1 MNLEKYQYFFVTL
14 DPLHIGTG
22 GYRLGRV
29 DNTIVREPGTNLPKV
44 PGTSLHGAIRHAA
57 ARRYGKIES
66 AGQDPKGTSIEDP
79 VIYTFGSGESGGF
92 NAGVVTI
99 TDAEIFLF
107 PITSQHG
114 PVWITTFR
122 LLKDMGFNPK
132 KSPSKCD
139 NVIISAGLECVKDKF
154 PLGWLLLDV
163 ESHDMDINLLNNADE
178 MPSSLKEAFGRA
190 VIVHE
195 DIFSEL
201 VNSALEVRTSVA
213 INPETG
219 AAEPGALFTYEAIPR
234 ATFLKFDVIIN
245 DYHENGPWP
254 VVKGK
259 NGETLNWD
267 GPKNVVEDGCQLL
280 EYLGIGGMTTR
291 GFGRI
296 KLLKNFSQNLSET
309 NNGLGDEYG
318 V

>member
-57 ARRYGKIES
+57 ARRYCKIES
-66 AGQDPKGTSIEDP
+66 AGQNPKGTSIEDP
-79 VIYTFGSGESGGF
+79 VIYTFGAGEKGGF
-92 NAGVVTI
+92 SAGVVNI

-107 PITSQHG
+107 PITSQNG
-114 PVWITTFR
+114 PVWITTHS
-122 LLKDMGFNPK
+122 LLKDIGVNSK
-132 KSPSKCD
+132 ESPSKCD
-139 NVIISAGLECVKDKF
+139 NVIISAGLEGVGDKF
-154 PLGWLLLDV
+154 PLGWLMLNI
-163 ESHDMDINLLNNADE
+163 ESPDRNNNLLNDADK
-178 MPSSLKEAFGRA
+178 MPSSLREAFDRT

-201 VNSALEVRTSVA
+201 VNSSLEVRTSVA

-219 AAEPGALFTYEAIPR
+219 AAEPRALFTYEAIPR

-267 GPKNVVEDGCQLL
+267 GPKDVVEDSCQLL

-296 KLLKNFSQNLSET
+296 KLLKNFSQNFHET
-309 NNGLGDEYG
+309 NSGLGDEYG